1 MQELH
6 IKQTKSTPLIA
17 CYHNGN
23 VFISGRSLPEDPITY
38 FQPLMDW
45 IEMYGHEN
53 MKVNIKL
60 EYFNTS
66 TSKVLYEMLKN
77 INNKYTGN
85 TVKVVWQYEEGDDD
99 TYESGMLYSEELPNL
114 AFTFKEYSELEEVVV

>member
-6 IKQTKSTPLIA
+6 IKPTKSTPQIA
-17 CYHNGN
+17 CYHNGS
-23 VFISGRSLPEDPITY
+23 VFIAGRSLPEDPISY
-38 FQPLMDW
+38 FQPLMEW

-77 INNKYTGN
+77 INKKFTAN
-85 TVKVVWQYEEGDDD
+85 TVNIIWQYEEGDDD

-114 AFTFKEYSELEEVVV
+114 AFSFKEYSELEEVV

>member
-6 IKQTKSTPLIA
+6 IKPTKSTPQIA

-23 VFISGRSLPEDPITY
+23 VFIAGRSLPEDPITY

-77 INNKYTGN
+77 INKKFTGN
-85 TVKVVWQYEEGDDD
+85 TVNIVWQYEEGDDD

-114 AFTFKEYSELEEVVV
+114 AFSFKEYSELEEVV

>member
-6 IKQTKSTPLIA
+6 IKPTKSTPHIA

-77 INNKYTGN
+77 INTKYTKN
-85 TVKVVWQYEEGDDD
+85 TVNVVWQYEEGDDD
-99 TYESGMLYSEELPNL
+99 TYESGMLYSEELPHL
-114 AFTFKEYSELEEVVV
+114 AFTFKEYSELEEVV